1 MCFGGGGKAAKAATA
16 AEEQRRR
23 EIAAAQKRIEGIFGS
38 PQREAD
44 ITDLENATRSFLN
57 EDLGR
62 QKGDADRELKFALA
76 RSGLSKGSADVDQ
89 NLRLGDDFLRGVQEV
104 ERRSKTA
111 GATLRSQD
119 QETKNN
125 LFSQI
130 LGGLDATTAAEQA
143 GHSLQQNIALSKSQA
158 QQQGLNDVFGDFSDI
173 FKSSKTAAGDRTA
186 RYDFNALYGPRTR
199 PPATIAGGV
208 YGS

>member
-1 MCFGGGGKAAKAATA
+1 MCFGGSDKAVKAATA
-16 AEEQRRR
+16 EEEKRKA
-23 EIAAAQKRIEGIFGS
+23 EIAAAQQRIESIFGS
-38 PQREAD
+38 PKRESD

-62 QKGDADRELKFALA
+62 QKGDADRQLKFALA

-111 GATLRSQD
+111 GTNLRSQD
-119 QETKNN
+119 QETKNS

-130 LGGLDATTAAEQA
+130 LGGLDTTTAAQQA
-143 GHSLQQNIALSKSQA
+143 AHSMQQNIALSKSSA

-186 RYDFNALYGPRTR
+186 RYDLNALYGARLKPSS
-199 PPATIAGGV
+199 TIAGGV
-208 YGS
+208 YGP